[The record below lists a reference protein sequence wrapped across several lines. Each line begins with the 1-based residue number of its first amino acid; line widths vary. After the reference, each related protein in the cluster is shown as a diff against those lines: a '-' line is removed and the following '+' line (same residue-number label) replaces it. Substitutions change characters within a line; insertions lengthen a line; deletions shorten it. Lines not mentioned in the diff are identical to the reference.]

1 MKKEV
6 IKYKNGELVL
16 DVQVSPEE
24 ETVWL
29 TQKQMSMLFD
39 VTSNNIN
46 MHIKNIIKTHELDTS
61 TTKESLLVQKEG
73 KKAM

>member
-29 TQKQMSMLFD
+29 TQKQMSMLFGVSSD
-39 VTSNNIN
+39 NISLHVKNILKSHESQKKTQIAQKSTSN
-46 MHIKNIIKTHELDTS
+46 
-61 TTKESLLVQKEG
+61 
-73 KKAM
+73 